1 LNKGE
6 AHQNFELDAP
16 TKTVPAT
23 EKRRFFEARGEKR
36 DEWLVFDGKR
46 HPPRV
51 ICKCVGW
58 NAPKNAALFIAAALE
73 AHNSK
78 LYSKFTLGGSALPS
92 EQLAVEAPDEAE
104 SEAAPKPSVGRSRAS
119 HRG

>member
-1 LNKGE
+1 MRPRNS
-6 AHQNFELDAP
+6 AA
-16 TKTVPAT
+16 V
-23 EKRRFFEARGEKR
+23 EKRRFFEARGEER
-36 DEWLVFDGKR
+36 DEWLVLDGKR

-58 NAPKNAALFIAAALE
+58 NAPKNAAHIAAALE

-78 LYSKFTLGGSALPS
+78 LYSKFTLGGSALPN

-104 SEAAPKPSVGRSRAS
+104 SEATPKPRVGRSRAS